1 MNKKAKH
8 SNVKLYFIIIVVLLI
23 LVSVGFVA
31 SKVIVRPITEI
42 EISNKIDTDLKNS
55 LYSANTQT
63 FLTKEKTVR
72 AIIKTTN
79 NKQVIS
85 NSNISANK
93 TFDNINVIVSDITA
107 KQAINLSKDSNVVH
121 MYADKKMK
129 VQADMSTNM
138 QYQSITPASSSN
150 GKGINVCILDTG
162 IYSQH
167 SWFSGKNIK
176 QATFVDGEFIDGI
189 ATDTI
194 GHGTHVAGI
203 ITSVAPSANL
213 FVGKVCGTEEC
224 FESDIMNGIQWCS
237 DNNADV
243 VSMSLGAI
251 RYEGNCED
259 DPVVQQVNAET
270 EQNNILFTMA
280 AGNLDC
286 LFCSDYRIASPAC
299 AKDGIAVSAVDVLWK
314 RYRGNGVIEYVV
326 LSPANYD
333 LTNSVTSCD
342 KKTGVCSKYDP
353 GISLLDITA
362 NGDVE
367 SAWLDG
373 GTAELQGTSMA
384 TPNVAGALASLMSIY
399 PNVNHET
406 IRSALYNGATKG
418 FVGNGLLNGAK
429 SCQILANEQTKE
441 CNSYKVVYDNS
452 GNIKNYRFNI
462 EGTDKKYKK
471 YGTESNLKSKNKTRA
486 FEPALDYYSQTKF
499 KTYEVRKITNNV
511 YITKRLQGTK
521 TLYEIHFFTIDAK
534 KNTATVLKLT
544 EDTSTTTLRTQTYDV
559 LTPFADCNINQTQ
572 QSQCKSYFS
581 DASVYSNTYM
591 TIKLNDLEAV
601 KLSN

>member
-1 MNKKAKH
+1 MSKNSKIKNLK
-8 SNVKLYFIIIVVLLI
+8 VYFIIVVVLIAL
-23 LVSVGFVA
+23 LSVGIVA
-31 SKVIVRPITEI
+31 SKIISQPIKEI
-42 EISNKIDTDLKNS
+42 EISNKLDADLKKS
-55 LYSANTQT
+55 LYTTKTQT
-63 FLTKEKTVR
+63 FVSKESKVR
-72 AIIKTTN
+72 AIIKTKD
-79 NKQVIS
+79 NKQLIS
-85 NSNISANK
+85 TSNITINKTYNKTNLIVADINSN
-93 TFDNINVIVSDITA
+93 D
-107 KQAINLSKDSNVVH
+107 AIGLLQNTNVVY
-121 MYADKKMK
+121 MYSNKKMK
-129 VQADMSTNM
+129 VMSDMSTNL
-138 QYQSITPASSSN
+138 QYQSITPASSNN

-167 SWFSGKNIK
+167 SWFAGKNIK
-176 QATFVDGEFIDGI
+176 QATFVDGQFTGGVAIDI
-189 ATDTI
+189 I

-203 ITSVAPSANL
+203 IASVAPSANL

-224 FESDIMNGIQWCS
+224 FESDIMAGIQWCS
-237 DNNADV
+237 ENNADV
-243 VSMSLGAI
+243 ISMSLGAI

-286 LFCSDYRIASPAC
+286 LFCSDYRIATPAC

-314 RYRGNGVIEYVV
+314 RYRGNGIIEYVV
-326 LSPANYD
+326 ISPANYD

-342 KKTGVCSKYDP
+342 KSGVCSKYDA
-353 GISLLDITA
+353 GVSLLDITA
-362 NGDVE
+362 NGDVD
-367 SAWLDG
+367 SAWTDG
-373 GTAELQGTSMA
+373 GTTELQGTSMA

-399 PNVNHET
+399 PNLNHET

-418 FVGNGLLNGAK
+418 FAGNGLLNGAK
-429 SCQILANEQTKE
+429 SCQILASEQTKE

-462 EGTDKKYKK
+462 EGVDKKYKK

-486 FEPALDYYSQTKF
+486 FDPALDYYSQTKF
-499 KTYEVRKITNNV
+499 KSYEVRKIANNV

-559 LTPFADCNINQTQ
+559 LTPFVDCNTNQTQ
-572 QSQCKSYFS
+572 ISVCKSSFS
-581 DASVYSNTYM
+581 DASVYSNIFM
-591 TIKLNDLEAV
+591 AIKMNDLEAV